1 MTKGF
6 FSSMGRALRYRNYRL
21 FFSGQSISLTGTW
34 MQRTALIWLVY
45 RLTDSV
51 AVMGLV
57 DFVGQFPIFV
67 FTPFAGV
74 LLDRWHRYRVILVCQ
89 LLTMI
94 QGLLF
99 AFLILT
105 DRVEVWQVL
114 VLSLFLGIINA
125 FDIPARQSFVVEV
138 VDDRQDLGNAIA
150 LNSAL
155 FNSARIIGPS
165 VAGLAIAMIGEG
177 LCFLFNG
184 LAHGATVVAL
194 LLMKLQPRPRKVLSG
209 HIFRQ
214 LFDGMSYA
222 WQVRPIRALL
232 LILCITSF
240 AGWPIMMI
248 MPVFVGKILSGG
260 PQTLGLLFTVFGF
273 GALVATAWLASRRH
287 TGGLERIIIRGGIL
301 FSLGLMVFSQ
311 SSWLWLSMVTI
322 FVAGVGMVAQAA
334 SINTMLQT
342 LVEEEKR
349 GRLMS
354 LYVMAFGGTVPL
366 GSLAYGQVAAH
377 IGAPMTVFAG
387 AILCLIGTAVF
398 QVSLPSWQAEAKRR
412 LDENLL

>member
-1 MTKGF
+1 
-6 FSSMGRALRYRNYRL
+6 
-21 FFSGQSISLTGTW
+21 
-34 MQRTALIWLVY
+34 
-45 RLTDSV
+45 
-51 AVMGLV
+51 
-57 DFVGQFPIFV
+57 
-67 FTPFAGV
+67 
-74 LLDRWHRYRVILVCQ
+74 
-89 LLTMI
+89 
-94 QGLLF
+94 
-99 AFLILT
+99 
-105 DRVEVWQVL
+105 VEVWQVL

-194 LLMKLQPRPRKVLSG
+194 LLMKLQPRPRKALSG

-214 LFDGMSYA
+214 LIDGMSYA
-222 WQVRPIRALL
+222 WQAQPIRALL
-232 LILCITSF
+232 LILCLTSF

-273 GALVATAWLASRRH
+273 GALLATAWLASRRH

-322 FVAGVGMVAQAA
+322 FVSGFGMVAQAA

-366 GSLAYGQVAAH
+366 GSLAYGQVAAQ
-377 IGAPMTVFAG
+377 IGAPMTVLAG
-387 AILCLIGTAVF
+387 AILCLIGTAAF
-398 QVSLPSWQAEAKRR
+398 RTSLPSWQADAKRR